1 MVGVEEEKDA
11 NDNQWTPIN
20 LPACKVPAKED
31 VKVQSDD
38 DLPPIDNKIDQTNQL
53 NPTNQN

>member
-1 MVGVEEEKDA
+1 MKEVVGVEEEKDA

-20 LPACKVPAKED
+20 LTASKVPAKED

-38 DLPPIDNKIDQTNQL
+38 DLTDRVDQTNQPE
-53 NPTNQN
+53 PTI